1 MNQQKS
7 SDKKIA
13 LVLGSGAAR
22 GLAHI
27 GVLKI
32 LEKAGIKIDLIV
44 GTSMGAMIGGAYA
57 AGLSAEKI
65 ETVACE
71 TNWLKVAQMLFPK
84 RLQINGLLDGHRMQ
98 DFMAA
103 LFGDRQIEELNI
115 PFACVATDIW
125 TGEEIVLNTGS
136 LVRAIRASI
145 SFPFLFTPVEINGRY
160 LVDGG
165 VVNPLAVSVAREM
178 GAEFVIAVNVTP
190 PINRETVKL
199 NSGKLKKLKE
209 KYKWGGSDT
218 STLLNKLKKLFTEN
232 DPGLE
237 IQHTK
242 KIEKPGIRQQMVQI
256 ATTMENMILALRL
269 KENPADILIRPAVEE
284 IQFFDFVEP
293 RPIIAAGEQA
303 ARRIWNI

>member
-1 MNQQKS
+1 MNG
-7 SDKKIA
+7 KKTA

-27 GVLKI
+27 GVLKV

-57 AGLSAEKI
+57 AGLSAQKI
-65 ETVACE
+65 EQVACE
-71 TNWLKVAQMLFPK
+71 TNWLKVAQVLFPK

-103 LFGDRQIEELNI
+103 LFGDRQIEELDI

-125 TGEEIVLNTGS
+125 AGEEIVLNTGS
-136 LVRAIRASI
+136 LVRAIRASL

-165 VVNPLAVSVAREM
+165 VVNPLPVSVAREM

-190 PINRETVKL
+190 PIHRETVKL

-209 KYKWGGSDT
+209 KYRWGGSDPNR
-218 STLLNKLKKLFTEN
+218 LVAKLKNLFTEHESKSELN
-232 DPGLE
+232 QLKQGG
-237 IQHTK
+237 
-242 KIEKPGIRQQMVQI
+242 KPGIRQQMVQI

-269 KENPADILIRPAVEE
+269 KENPADILIRPAVEQ
-284 IQFFDFVEP
+284 IQFFDFIEP
-293 RPIIAAGEQA
+293 RPIIDAGSEA
-303 ARRIWNI
+303 ARRIWHV